1 MATTEKTILTRII
14 NKNASLNEWMS
25 STLPLKKGEIALA
38 YIETKQTATDANG
51 KITVQYVPTYLMKVG
66 DGTHA
71 FKDLNWL
78 AAPASDVYDWA
89 KKAALDENDLPAEW
103 KKTVDDGVANV
114 ANKLDKSV
122 YDTFLTD
129 TFAPLKAT
137 VDAFFAEN
145 PEINDITDTL
155 VEIQAILDGTED
167 AQSLVAAVAAL
178 TEWHET
184 NEASLETIIEWYNT
198 HHTTLEKVT
207 EQKITNWDKAFTNNH
222 THSNKTL
229 LDSIGEDN
237 VHVHTNK
244 AELDKIAD
252 GDVAKWNAIEQNV
265 SNNYVKHSVTDVE
278 YILDCGNHVAR

>member
-38 YIETKQTATDANG
+38 YIETKQTATDDNG
-51 KITVQYVPTYLMKVG
+51 NITVQYVPTYLMKVG

-103 KKTVDDGVANV
+103 KKTVDEGVANV

-207 EQKITNWDKAFTNNH
+207 EQKITNWDTAFTNNH

>member
-25 STLPLKKGEIALA
+25 STLPLKKGEFALA

-51 KITVQYVPTYLMKVG
+51 KITVQYVPTYLMKIG
-66 DGTHA
+66 DGTHT

-78 AAPASDVYDWA
+78 AAPASDVYDWP
-89 KKAALDENDLPAEW
+89 KKAALDENDLPTTW
-103 KKTVDDGVANV
+103 KAAVDQAVADVNTHKTS
-114 ANKLDKSV
+114 KLDAAT
-122 YDTFLTD
+122 YEAFI
-129 TFAPLKAT
+129 APTGDFGKLKAT
-137 VDAFFAEN
+137 VDDFFANEAN
-145 PEINDITDTL
+145 ADEVVNRL
-155 VEIQAILDGTED
+155 VEIQEILETTKDAED
-167 AQSLVAAVAAL
+167 LIQRVAAL
-178 TEWHET
+178 E
-184 NEASLETIIEWYNT
+184 EWYDS

-207 EQKITNWDKAFTNNH
+207 EQKITNWDTAFTNNH

-237 VHVHTNK
+237 VHAHTNK
-244 AELDKIAD
+244 AELDKIAN

>member
-51 KITVQYVPTYLMKVG
+51 KITVQYVPTYLMKIG
-66 DGTHA
+66 DGTHT

-89 KKAALDENDLPAEW
+89 KKAALDENDLPTTW
-103 KKTVDDGVANV
+103 KAAVDQAVADVNTHKTS
-114 ANKLDKSV
+114 KLDAAT
-122 YDTFLTD
+122 YEAFI
-129 TFAPLKAT
+129 APTGDFGKLKAT
-137 VDAFFAEN
+137 VDDFFANEAN
-145 PEINDITDTL
+145 ADEVVNRL
-155 VEIQAILDGTED
+155 VEIQEILETTKDAED
-167 AQSLVAAVAAL
+167 LIQRVAAL
-178 TEWHET
+178 E
-184 NEASLETIIEWYNT
+184 EWYDS

-207 EQKITNWDKAFTNNH
+207 EQKITNWDTAFTNNH

-237 VHVHTNK
+237 VHAHTNK
-244 AELDKIAD
+244 AELDKIAN